1 MTVCASANSVRQ
13 VDVNSTDS
21 LRRTCL
27 HKAALMG
34 HTEVV
39 RYLLA
44 DTPVKK
50 ELRAKDGKI
59 AADLAKM
66 EGHLEI
72 VKLL

>member
-1 MTVCASANSVRQ
+1 
-13 VDVNSTDS
+13 
-21 LRRTCL
+21 
-27 HKAALMG
+27 MG